1 MPLSASPT
9 WGEADTRLVALSYP
23 SIYPSIYPLG
33 PLTER

>member
-23 SIYPSIYPLG
+23 SIYPLG